1 MASWIRF
8 LWTPGKL
15 NSMLR
20 GEAVAEEALLLCWDF
35 CLNVLSP
42 LANVLTEVPCSS
54 TLALMFVSTALPRS
68 ADELSLQPLYFFF
81 NSSPLECSR
90 HSAAPVSQLLQSP
103 RAAPVHPLD
112 ASLFPSD

>member
-35 CLNVLSP
+35 CLNVL
-42 LANVLTEVPCSS
+42 
-54 TLALMFVSTALPRS
+54 
-68 ADELSLQPLYFFF
+68 
-81 NSSPLECSR
+81 
-90 HSAAPVSQLLQSP
+90 
-103 RAAPVHPLD
+103 
-112 ASLFPSD
+112 